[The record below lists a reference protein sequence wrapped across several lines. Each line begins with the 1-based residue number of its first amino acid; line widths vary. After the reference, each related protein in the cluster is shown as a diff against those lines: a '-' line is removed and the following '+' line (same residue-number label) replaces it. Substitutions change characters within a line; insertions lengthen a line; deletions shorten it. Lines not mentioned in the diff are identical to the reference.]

1 MVKGK
6 RHDKPISRDI
16 LFYKEGR
23 MKKLFCIILAV
34 LVCST
39 SSFAVGALY
48 ARRALS
54 NDAGVPLWLENYD
67 VSVKITD
74 QIAVTHV
81 DQMFKNETSQRL
93 EGIFVFPLPENAVI
107 TELALWI
114 NGVRVVAKVMD
125 SDTAKMKYDSIVRR
139 SIDPALLQDMGNN
152 VFKLSVF
159 PIDPVG
165 YPMCERRIEIT
176 YAELLPYD
184 AASVQ
189 YMFFMKTINISP
201 KPVTRAS
208 LALDLTA
215 QNKIL
220 TLTSPSH
227 SASSELSITKLSDNH
242 YTAVFGNENAYSE
255 KDLRLLYTLQ
265 LTQFAMNHLTYTVR
279 PDSMLFFDT
288 TGDNPYFLLWVTPPD
303 TAKPLN
309 KNVVLV
315 ADVSSSMTGTR
326 IVQLRDALNAMVDK
340 LNPGDYFN
348 IIAFSTSVRQFSPDI
363 VIAEAASK
371 ASAHTFINALSEAG
385 LTDIEDALKAAL
397 KSTWDTKKVNAVV
410 FLTDGKPTWPTTST
424 SATILDT
431 VKARNT
437 GKVEIFTFG
446 IGDGVE
452 TDFLKLLA
460 KQNDGFATMILAD
473 DSINVMMQSFMS
485 KISFPLLKNL
495 AVNYSGISA
504 YDIYP
509 SPLPN
514 LYAGAQLTVLG
525 RYRTSGEFPITV
537 TGSRGQDT
545 LTLQQTLAFPAAQSD
560 PFVPRMWASAKIDF
574 LLNEIAIYGELSEL
588 VNGVKALGKK
598 YSIITKYTSAVVLEP
613 TDAKNMLDKTAGLS
627 KTVKLFQNLP
637 NPFTAST
644 QLRYCVPVQ
653 KSPQLMSI
661 KIYDASGKL
670 VKTLVDEVT
679 AGGNYVVHWNA
690 TDDHGR
696 KLSAGIYFAVL
707 QVGQVRQM
715 VTMRYMR

>member
-1 MVKGK
+1 MSP
-6 RHDKPISRDI
+6 PIV
-16 LFYKEGR
+16 FNKEDR
-23 MKKLFCIILAV
+23 MKKLFCIMLAV
-34 LVCST
+34 LVCCT

-54 NDAGVPLWLENYD
+54 NDAGVPLWLKNFD
-67 VSVKITD
+67 VDVKITD

-81 DQMFKNETSQRL
+81 DQIFRNESSSRM
-93 EGIFVFPLPENAVI
+93 EGVFVFPLPENAVI

-165 YPMCERRIEIT
+165 SLMCERRIEIT

-184 AASVQ
+184 AARVE
-189 YMFFMKTINISP
+189 YMFFMKTVNLSS
-201 KPVTRAS
+201 KPVQRAS
-208 LALDLTA
+208 LLLDLAT
-215 QNKIL
+215 QNKIISF
-220 TLTSPSH
+220 TSPSH
-227 SASSELSITKLSDNH
+227 SVGSELAITKLSDNH
-242 YTAVFGNENAYSE
+242 YTATFGNENAYSE
-255 KDLRLLYTLQ
+255 KDLRLIYTLE
-265 LTQFAMNHLTYTVR
+265 LTQFAMNHLTYVVR
-279 PDSMLFFDT
+279 PDTMLFFDT
-288 TGDNPYFLLWVTPPD
+288 LGDNPYFLLWVTPPD

-326 IVQLRDALNAMVDK
+326 IIQLRAALNAMVDM

-348 IIAFSTSVRQFSPDI
+348 IVAFSTAVRQFSPDI
-363 VIAEAASK
+363 VIADAANK
-371 ASAHTFINALSEAG
+371 TSAHTFINALSEAG

-397 KSTWDTKKVNAVV
+397 RSNWDTKKVNAIV

-431 VKARNT
+431 VKIRNT
-437 GKVEIFTFG
+437 GKVELFTFG
-446 IGDGVE
+446 IGDLVE

-473 DSINVMMQSFMS
+473 DSINVIMQSFMS

-495 AVNYSGISA
+495 AADYSGISA

-509 SPLPN
+509 GPLPN

-537 TGSRGQDT
+537 TGARGADS
-545 LTLQQTLAFPAAQSD
+545 LTLKQTLAFPAGTNH

-574 LLNEIAIYGELSEL
+574 LLNEIAMYGELTEL
-588 VNGVKALGKK
+588 VNGVKVLGKK

-613 TDAKNMLDKTAGLS
+613 TDAKNMLDKTVSLS

-644 QLRYCVPVQ
+644 QLRYSVPVQ
-653 KSPQLMSI
+653 KSPQFMSI
-661 KIYDASGKL
+661 KIYNASGKL
-670 VKTLVDEVT
+670 VRTLVNEVT

-690 TDDHGR
+690 TDDSGR
-696 KLSAGIYFAVL
+696 KLCAGIYFAVL
-707 QVGQVRQM
+707 EIGQARQM
-715 VTMRYMR
+715 ITMRYMR